1 MINFR
6 YHIVSLMA
14 VFIALS
20 VGIAVGVSLSPSV
33 DQGIIA
39 QAAQDRKQVTDLRAE
54 LDRRNA
60 LDEYREAYDLQVGKV
75 VAENVLSGIRVA
87 IVAMPDAP
95 TAVVEAISAAS
106 EEAGGNVVRDVK
118 INAEAFDPS
127 QTDKINEALA
137 PWAPD
142 INSDDSMSSATKVGL
157 ALGRSITARGVL
169 DRDSQALAIGDTL
182 TSNGWATISKGS
194 VAQAQLVIVV
204 AAEAT
209 DPRPTPEVLAAH
221 VQFDVA
227 LKSRASVVVAGPNS
241 EDLEGTDVLAIRS
254 DPTAVDLLSTV
265 DVADL
270 NSGVTT
276 SVLAGREQL
285 NGSAG
290 RHYGALAKAD
300 APLPDLPVR

>member
-1 MINFR
+1 M
-6 YHIVSLMA
+6 
-14 VFIALS
+14 
-20 VGIAVGVSLSPSV
+20 
-33 DQGIIA
+33 
-39 QAAQDRKQVTDLRAE
+39 
-54 LDRRNA
+54 
-60 LDEYREAYDLQVGKV
+60 
-75 VAENVLSGIRVA
+75 
-87 IVAMPDAP
+87 
-95 TAVVEAISAAS
+95 
-106 EEAGGNVVRDVK
+106 K

-169 DRDSQALAIGDTL
+169 DRDSQALAIGDAL
-182 TSNGWATISKGS
+182 TSNGWATIGKTS

-270 NSGVTT
+270 NSGVTS

-290 RHYGALAKAD
+290 RHYGALA
-300 APLPDLPVR
+300 